1 MLVKRW
7 GYKGETQLMK
17 YLNYHRRWKM
27 RLTNTVKH
35 FGLMLLLGIAAW
47 FFAYVGKAQWLGW
60 FPNIAALIV
69 TVYVEYRQW
78 QHSGK
83 PVLALLKE
91 RGLDSLVDILAG
103 NAGFWL
109 GYNLMLRLTAGGWVV

>member
-1 MLVKRW
+1 M
-7 GYKGETQLMK
+7 
-17 YLNYHRRWKM
+17 NY
-27 RLTNTVKH
+27 RLTNTWKH
-35 FGLMLLLGIAAW
+35 LGVMLAVGLAVWA
-47 FFAYVGKAQWLGW
+47 FAYFGEAHGFGW

-78 QHSGK
+78 QRSGK

-103 NAGFWL
+103 NFGFWL
-109 GYNLMLRLTAGGWVV
+109 GYNLLLKLTVGGWIV